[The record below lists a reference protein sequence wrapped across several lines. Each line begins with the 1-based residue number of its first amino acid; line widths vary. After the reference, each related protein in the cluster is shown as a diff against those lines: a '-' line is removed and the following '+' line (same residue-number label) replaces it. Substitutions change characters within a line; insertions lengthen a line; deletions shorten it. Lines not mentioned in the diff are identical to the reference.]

1 MITETRDLNSDD
13 ENGEDLHLQ
22 KKWRSGEERI
32 DQNVEDN
39 PKYFEEKSVKGIVV
53 VTEPEKKKDSTC
65 FC

>member
-32 DQNVEDN
+32 DQNVSKILRGKERQRN
-39 PKYFEEKSVKGIVV
+39 RRRH
-53 VTEPEKKKDSTC
+53 
-65 FC
+65 